1 MFGSM
6 CVVYI
11 HDTHVCCVQHCIG
24 YGRSRIVWVRGVA
37 QATPHFSIL
46 EGVGTVWNSFS
57 QSFVPVRTKF
67 LG

>member
-46 EGVGTVWNSFS
+46 EGVGGQEL
-57 QSFVPVRTKF
+57 QSGRSDILTSVID
-67 LG
+67 